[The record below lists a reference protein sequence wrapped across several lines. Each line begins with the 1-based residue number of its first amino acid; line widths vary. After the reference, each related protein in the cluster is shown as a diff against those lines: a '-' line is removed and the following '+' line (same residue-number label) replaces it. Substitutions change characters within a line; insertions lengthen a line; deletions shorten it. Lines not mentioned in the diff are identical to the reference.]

1 MRKHKIKTSLYLF
14 IASIFV
20 FVATAIA
27 IIISQGGSVT
37 ETGVQTNMG
46 VLRINIYPENTNY
59 SLYVDDVA
67 VENIIN
73 KGVNLPSG
81 IKDIRIESVG
91 MNSWKKKVEIQEGI
105 VKDIFVKLFPT
116 ELKLEQVTNTNV
128 SKMVFSQNGDYL
140 FYTVENNPILT
151 ENGIWRLQIEN
162 NNLFIFNT
170 NQNLIKFA
178 ELNDEL
184 KLMLNDE
191 KVSLIPSPDNNKM
204 LVISPLN
211 QKITLLNNALGNEA
225 LKSIDIVN
233 LLGFF
238 PESIDWLNDSISM
251 VVKDKTT
258 LFEYNLTN
266 NKTTLIKYSQ
276 KASLVYGHNEAQLI
290 WFDPIGKSLNIYK
303 NESNQGIIFPNDVIF
318 NNISQIYL
326 PEKSSRYALIS
337 DSNEFLFIDLEKKT
351 VQKTGLASDSNE
363 LFSISPD
370 ATTYLFKTVSGGIIS
385 LVARE
390 NIALQKIEMNL
401 YNFEDPQVVND
412 KIAFTPKDSTI
423 LTYSDSLKSIFSSDQ
438 DGTNKNLIINN
449 ENIKPFFNT
458 DSRLENLYLLMNDGQ
473 EELSNAN
480 IYKINLLL
488 D

>member
-178 ELNDEL
+178 ELND
-184 KLMLNDE
+184 
-191 KVSLIPSPDNNKM
+191 
-204 LVISPLN
+204 
-211 QKITLLNNALGNEA
+211 
-225 LKSIDIVN
+225 
-233 LLGFF
+233 
-238 PESIDWLNDSISM
+238 
-251 VVKDKTT
+251 
-258 LFEYNLTN
+258 
-266 NKTTLIKYSQ
+266 
-276 KASLVYGHNEAQLI
+276 
-290 WFDPIGKSLNIYK
+290 
-303 NESNQGIIFPNDVIF
+303 
-318 NNISQIYL
+318 
-326 PEKSSRYALIS
+326 
-337 DSNEFLFIDLEKKT
+337 
-351 VQKTGLASDSNE
+351 
-363 LFSISPD
+363 
-370 ATTYLFKTVSGGIIS
+370 
-385 LVARE
+385 
-390 NIALQKIEMNL
+390 
-401 YNFEDPQVVND
+401 
-412 KIAFTPKDSTI
+412 
-423 LTYSDSLKSIFSSDQ
+423 
-438 DGTNKNLIINN
+438 
-449 ENIKPFFNT
+449 
-458 DSRLENLYLLMNDGQ
+458 
-473 EELSNAN
+473 
-480 IYKINLLL
+480 
-488 D
+488 